1 MGALGLN
8 VLERF
13 TTVEAAAN
21 RSSSLVPFRPI
32 SGGWMKTHSVFVSL
46 STFWLGCRGNRK
58 ESCSNKLLLVP
69 YYYLKMKMTI
79 FMFGC
84 ALVKKCYI

>member
-1 MGALGLN
+1 MGALGLK

-13 TTVEAAAN
+13 TTVEAAAS

-58 ESCSNKLLLVP
+58 ESCS
-69 YYYLKMKMTI
+69 
-79 FMFGC
+79 
-84 ALVKKCYI
+84 KK